1 MRAEAVIRAKHEE
14 KAEQLK
20 SRRKEKEE
28 ILTAN
33 KSNLES
39 EEEFR
44 RVKNLKS
51 INIKTRKV
59 KYVVC
64 FFKWSE
70 QFLARLMI
78 IFFFFYL
85 HR

>member
-14 KAEQLK
+14 KADQLK

-28 ILTAN
+28 ILTVN

-59 KYVVC
+59 KYVV
-64 FFKWSE
+64 
-70 QFLARLMI
+70 
-78 IFFFFYL
+78 
-85 HR
+85 

>member
-28 ILTAN
+28 ILTVN

-59 KYVVC
+59 KYVV
-64 FFKWSE
+64 
-70 QFLARLMI
+70 
-78 IFFFFYL
+78 
-85 HR
+85 